1 MKLHELKQKRNTIA
15 TDMRALNEKIG
26 DNAWTE
32 EQRTEWNKAKS
43 ELEALDERIAREEE
57 LRRQD
62 QAYIESNEE
71 EQRQNLDPEN
81 NPQQDEKRAQV
92 FDKWMRHG
100 ASELTSEERKALR
113 ELRAQGVA
121 QDEKGGY
128 TVPET
133 FGESC

>member
-26 DNAWTE
+26 DNPWTD

-62 QAYIESNEE
+62 QTYVDENEE
-71 EQRQNLDPEN
+71 EQRNNQDP
-81 NPQQDEKRAQV
+81 
-92 FDKWMRHG
+92 DKTRSRTKNAARFLING
-100 ASELTSEERKALR
+100 CVTAPAN
-113 ELRAQGVA
+113 
-121 QDEKGGY
+121 
-128 TVPET
+128 
-133 FGESC
+133 

>member
-26 DNAWTE
+26 DNPWTD

-62 QAYIESNEE
+62 
-71 EQRQNLDPEN
+71 RPTLM
-81 NPQQDEKRAQV
+81 K
-92 FDKWMRHG
+92 
-100 ASELTSEERKALR
+100 TRKSSAIIRILIKTR
-113 ELRAQGVA
+113 SRTKNAARFLINGCVTAPA
-121 QDEKGGY
+121 N
-128 TVPET
+128 
-133 FGESC
+133 

>member
-92 FDKWMRHG
+92 LISG
-100 ASELTSEERKALR
+100 C
-113 ELRAQGVA
+113 V
-121 QDEKGGY
+121 
-128 TVPET
+128 TVPV
-133 FGESC
+133 S

>member
-26 DNAWTE
+26 DNAWTD

-62 QAYIESNEE
+62 QTYVDENEE
-71 EQRQNLDPEN
+71 EQRNNQDPIKIL
-81 NPQQDEKRAQV
+81 QDENAGRSLINGCV
-92 FDKWMRHG
+92 
-100 ASELTSEERKALR
+100 
-113 ELRAQGVA
+113 
-121 QDEKGGY
+121 
-128 TVPET
+128 TVPAN
-133 FGESC
+133 

>member
-71 EQRQNLDPEN
+71 EQRQ
-81 NPQQDEKRAQV
+81 
-92 FDKWMRHG
+92 
-100 ASELTSEERKALR
+100 
-113 ELRAQGVA
+113 
-121 QDEKGGY
+121 
-128 TVPET
+128 
-133 FGESC
+133 

>member
-1 MKLHELKQKRNTIA
+1 MERYRKPLINVWRVKRVCSLTRKGNIMKLHELKQKRNTIA

-62 QAYIESNEE
+62 QAYI
-71 EQRQNLDPEN
+71 
-81 NPQQDEKRAQV
+81 
-92 FDKWMRHG
+92 
-100 ASELTSEERKALR
+100 
-113 ELRAQGVA
+113 
-121 QDEKGGY
+121 
-128 TVPET
+128 
-133 FGESC
+133 

>member
-1 MKLHELKQKRNTIA
+1 MKKLVITHGRKSS
-15 TDMRALNEKIG
+15 AL
-26 DNAWTE
+26 
-32 EQRTEWNKAKS
+32 EWNKAKS

-92 FDKWMRHG
+92 LISG
-100 ASELTSEERKALR
+100 C
-113 ELRAQGVA
+113 V
-121 QDEKGGY
+121 
-128 TVPET
+128 TVPV
-133 FGESC
+133 S

>member
-100 ASELTSEERKALR
+100 ASEGETVHDDRTTDPAVLWRGN
-113 ELRAQGVA
+113 GVSLP
-121 QDEKGGY
+121 DESG
-128 TVPET
+128 
-133 FGESC
+133 

>member
-15 TDMRALNEKIG
+15 TDMRALNEKIS
-26 DNAWTE
+26 DNSWTE

-62 QAYIESNEE
+62 QTYVDENEE
-71 EQRQNLDPEN
+71 EQRNNQDPDKN
-81 NPQQDEKRAQV
+81 TTQDEKRGQI

-100 ASELTSEERKALR
+100 ASELSSEERKALK

-121 QDEKGGY
+121 PDEKGGY
-128 TVPET
+128 TRSATDLAP
-133 FGESC
+133 